1 MTINREMPRYVCHK
15 QVWALKIASLKEGV
29 EDKNS
34 VLMSFSDEGY
44 APIHVDFDWYYRH
57 KPEAG
62 GYYVVYRDGYKSY
75 SPAKA
80 FEDGYTLQSGAPAA
94 QAEHQD
100 PTDYKAMFQQA
111 VSSLAAISEAI
122 GIPDDEAATGEPEII
137 IDFIRELR
145 RERDEAVDAGY
156 ATPQPAAQADII
168 KQIARQWDGCMYDD
182 APGGE
187 IDIGEAIRSAAARLG
202 VAAQAA
208 PAVPLLA
215 RALAEWHEDDGPVMW
230 WAWNGHEWAGEPAW
244 CGQPDDSDWPGYH
257 THWTPHPAMPAALTT
272 QGASDGD

>member
-156 ATPQPAAQADII
+156 ATHAALQARPSDDDIVALAADY
-168 KQIARQWDGCMYDD
+168 KSSGMQCGVLVDEFDS
-182 APGGE
+182 
-187 IDIGEAIRSAAARLG
+187 IGF
-202 VAAQAA
+202 
-208 PAVPLLA
+208 A
-215 RALAEWHEDDGPVMW
+215 RALLSRYGAAPEDQPTLHCKCGVCAECN
-230 WAWNGHEWAGEPAW
+230 WARSHDE
-244 CGQPDDSDWPGYH
+244 
-257 THWTPHPAMPAALTT
+257 
-272 QGASDGD
+272 